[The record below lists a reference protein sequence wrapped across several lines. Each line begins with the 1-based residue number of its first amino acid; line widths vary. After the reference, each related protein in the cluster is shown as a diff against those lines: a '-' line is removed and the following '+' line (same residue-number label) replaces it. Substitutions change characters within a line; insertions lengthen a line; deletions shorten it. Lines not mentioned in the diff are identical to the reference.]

1 MTTAAAPVAV
11 TALPTPPTTSDP
23 TSFDAR
29 ADATLVAQQTM
40 VPQINTALLN
50 VFNNAVAAY
59 ESAISLSGSQI
70 AAASSASSAQ
80 AAALAAQSA
89 AGLSPLPNAGRII
102 KTEGVS
108 NVITAAQA
116 LAAGVTYECNTTA
129 SAFTVTL
136 PANPNVGDWIMLT
149 DHAGTCAANNLTVA
163 RNGKNIQAL
172 AEDLIID
179 INNISVM
186 LVYINSA
193 KGWAVK

>member
-50 VFNNAVAAY
+50 VFNNAMAAY

-89 AGLSPLPNAGRII
+89 AGLDPLPNAGRII

-108 NVITAAQA
+108 NVIAAAQA

-136 PANPNVGDWIMLT
+136 PASPNVGDWIMLT
-149 DHAGTCAANNLTVA
+149 DHAGTCATNNLTVA
-163 RNGKNIQAL
+163 RNGKNIQAV

-179 INNISVM
+179 VNNISVM
-186 LVYINSA
+186 LVYINAA